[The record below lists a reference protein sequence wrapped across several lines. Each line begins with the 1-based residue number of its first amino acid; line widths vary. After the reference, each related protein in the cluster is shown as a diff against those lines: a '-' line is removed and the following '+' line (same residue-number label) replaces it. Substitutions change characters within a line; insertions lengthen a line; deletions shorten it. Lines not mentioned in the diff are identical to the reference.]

1 MSILST
7 INTMKIN
14 TALPQDNIFTNQLV
28 GIAKPP
34 NTLYYCGDL
43 PSTPVKS
50 VAIVGSRKPTPY
62 GKSVTEKIV
71 HTLAK
76 HNVTIISGLA
86 LGIDSIAH
94 RAALKFNT
102 PTIAVMARGL
112 DEIYPASHFALSRD
126 IVKAGGA
133 LISTYPA
140 GMPAQPYHFL
150 ERNRIISGLASV
162 VIVTE
167 AAVRSGTLNTAS
179 HALEQGRDVFAVP
192 GNITSPMSAGCN
204 RLIRQGAQPLI
215 DPSDILSA
223 LGIKS
228 NNNTNPTKAP
238 ARKDKTEQLIVNA
251 ILAGA
256 KDTNQ
261 IIGATNI
268 NPSKIFIT
276 LSVLE
281 IAGVIE
287 SSTEGVWTIGQ

>member
-7 INTMKIN
+7 INIMKIN
-14 TALPQDNIFTNQLV
+14 TVRPQDNIFTNQLAS
-28 GIAKPP
+28 IAKVP
-34 NTLYYCGDL
+34 NTLYYCGEL

-71 HTLAK
+71 HTLAE

-94 RAALKFNT
+94 KAALKFNT

-112 DEIYPASHFALSRD
+112 NGIYPASHFSLSRE

-140 GMPAQPYHFL
+140 DMPAQPYHFL
-150 ERNRIISGLASV
+150 ERNRIISGLSSI

-167 AAVRSGTLNTAS
+167 AAVKSGTLNTAS
-179 HALEQGRDVFAVP
+179 HALEQGKDVFAVP

-215 DPSDILSA
+215 DTSDILSA

-228 NNNTNPTKAP
+228 QKTTPQIP
-238 ARKDKTEQLIVNA
+238 VRKNKTEQLIINA

-261 IIGATNI
+261 IINATNI
-268 NPSKIFIT
+268 SPSSIFVT
-276 LSVLE
+276 LSTLE
-281 IAGVIE
+281 IAGIIE
-287 SSTEGVWTIGQ
+287 SSPDGVWTISQ

>member
-1 MSILST
+1 
-7 INTMKIN
+7 MKIN
-14 TALPQDNIFTNQLV
+14 AVRPQDNIFTNQLAS
-28 GIAKPP
+28 IAKVP
-34 NTLYYCGDL
+34 NTLYYCGEL

-71 HTLAK
+71 HALAE

-94 RAALKFNT
+94 KAALKFNT

-112 DEIYPASHFALSRD
+112 NGIYPASHFALSRE

-140 GMPAQPYHFL
+140 DMPAQPYHFL
-150 ERNRIISGLASV
+150 ERNRIISGLSSI

-167 AAVRSGTLNTAS
+167 AAVKSGTLNTAS
-179 HALEQGRDVFAVP
+179 HALEQGKDVFAVP

-215 DPSDILSA
+215 DTSDILSA

-228 NNNTNPTKAP
+228 QKTTPQIP
-238 ARKDKTEQLIVNA
+238 VRKNKTEQLIINA

-261 IIGATNI
+261 IINATNI
-268 NPSKIFIT
+268 SPSSIFVT
-276 LSVLE
+276 LSTLE
-281 IAGVIE
+281 IAGIIE
-287 SSTEGVWTIGQ
+287 SSPDGVWTISQ

>member
-1 MSILST
+1 
-7 INTMKIN
+7 MKIN
-14 TALPQDNIFTNQLV
+14 TVRPQDNIFTNQLAS
-28 GIAKPP
+28 IAKVP
-34 NTLYYCGDL
+34 NTLYYCGEL

-71 HTLAK
+71 HALAE

-94 RAALKFNT
+94 KAALKFNT

-112 DEIYPASHFALSRD
+112 NGIYPASHFSLSRE

-140 GMPAQPYHFL
+140 DMPAQPYHFL
-150 ERNRIISGLASV
+150 ERNRIISGLSSI

-167 AAVRSGTLNTAS
+167 AAVKSGTLNTAS
-179 HALEQGRDVFAVP
+179 HALEQGKDVFAVP

-215 DPSDILSA
+215 DTSDILSA

-228 NNNTNPTKAP
+228 QKTTPQIP
-238 ARKDKTEQLIVNA
+238 VRKNKTEQLIINA

-261 IIGATNI
+261 IINATNI
-268 NPSKIFIT
+268 SPSSIFVT
-276 LSVLE
+276 LSTLE
-281 IAGVIE
+281 IAGIIE
-287 SSTEGVWTIGQ
+287 SSPEGVWTISQ

>member
-1 MSILST
+1 
-7 INTMKIN
+7 MKIN
-14 TALPQDNIFTNQLV
+14 TVRPQDNIFTNQLAS
-28 GIAKPP
+28 IAKVP
-34 NTLYYCGDL
+34 NTLYYCGEL

-71 HTLAK
+71 HTLAE

-112 DEIYPASHFALSRD
+112 NGIYPASHFSLSRE

-140 GMPAQPYHFL
+140 DMPAQPYHFL
-150 ERNRIISGLASV
+150 ERNRIISGLSSI

-167 AAVRSGTLNTAS
+167 AAVKSGTLNTAS
-179 HALEQGRDVFAVP
+179 HALEQGKDVFAVP

-215 DPSDILSA
+215 DTSDILSA

-228 NNNTNPTKAP
+228 QKTTPQIP
-238 ARKDKTEQLIVNA
+238 VRKNKTEQLIINA

-261 IIGATNI
+261 IINATNI
-268 NPSKIFIT
+268 SPSSIFVT
-276 LSVLE
+276 LSTLE
-281 IAGVIE
+281 IAGIIE
-287 SSTEGVWTIGQ
+287 SSPEGVWTISQ

>member
-1 MSILST
+1 
-7 INTMKIN
+7 MKIN
-14 TALPQDNIFTNQLV
+14 AVRPQDNIFTNQLAS
-28 GIAKPP
+28 IAKVP
-34 NTLYYCGDL
+34 NTLYYCGEL

-71 HTLAK
+71 HTLAE

-94 RAALKFNT
+94 RAALKFNA

-112 DEIYPASHFALSRD
+112 NGIYPASHFSLSRE

-140 GMPAQPYHFL
+140 DMPAQPYHFL
-150 ERNRIISGLASV
+150 ERNRIISGLSSI

-167 AAVRSGTLNTAS
+167 AAVKSGTLNTAS
-179 HALEQGRDVFAVP
+179 HALEQGKDVFAVP

-215 DPSDILSA
+215 DTSDILSA

-228 NNNTNPTKAP
+228 QKTTPQIP
-238 ARKDKTEQLIVNA
+238 VRKNKTEQLIINA

-261 IIGATNI
+261 IINATNI
-268 NPSKIFIT
+268 SPSSIFVT
-276 LSVLE
+276 LSTLE
-281 IAGVIE
+281 IAGIIE
-287 SSTEGVWTIGQ
+287 SSPDGVWTISQ

>member
-1 MSILST
+1 
-7 INTMKIN
+7 MKIN
-14 TALPQDNIFTNQLV
+14 AVRPQDNIFTNQLAS
-28 GIAKPP
+28 IAKVP
-34 NTLYYCGDL
+34 NTLYYCGEL

-71 HTLAK
+71 HALAE

-94 RAALKFNT
+94 KAALKFNT

-112 DEIYPASHFALSRD
+112 NGIYPASHFSLSRE

-140 GMPAQPYHFL
+140 DMPAQPYHFL
-150 ERNRIISGLASV
+150 ERNRIISGLSSI

-167 AAVRSGTLNTAS
+167 AAVKSGTLNTAS
-179 HALEQGRDVFAVP
+179 HALEQGKDVFAVP

-215 DPSDILSA
+215 DTSDIFSA

-228 NNNTNPTKAP
+228 QKTTPQIP
-238 ARKDKTEQLIVNA
+238 VRKNKTEQLIINA

-261 IIGATNI
+261 IINATNI
-268 NPSKIFIT
+268 SPSSIFVT
-276 LSVLE
+276 LSTLE
-281 IAGVIE
+281 IAGIIE
-287 SSTEGVWTIGQ
+287 SSPEGVWTISQ

>member
-1 MSILST
+1 
-7 INTMKIN
+7 MKIN
-14 TALPQDNIFTNQLV
+14 AVRPQDNIFTNQLAS
-28 GIAKPP
+28 IAKAP
-34 NTLYYCGDL
+34 NTLYYCGEL

-71 HTLAK
+71 HALAE

-94 RAALKFNT
+94 KAALKFNT

-112 DEIYPASHFALSRD
+112 NGIYPASHFSLSRE

-140 GMPAQPYHFL
+140 DMPAQPYHFL
-150 ERNRIISGLASV
+150 ERNRIISGLSSI

-167 AAVRSGTLNTAS
+167 AAVKSGTLNTAS
-179 HALEQGRDVFAVP
+179 HALEQGKDVFAVP

-215 DPSDILSA
+215 DTSDILSA

-228 NNNTNPTKAP
+228 QKTTPQIP
-238 ARKDKTEQLIVNA
+238 VRKNKTEQLIINA

-261 IIGATNI
+261 IINTTNI
-268 NPSKIFIT
+268 SPSSIFVT
-276 LSVLE
+276 LSTLE
-281 IAGVIE
+281 IAGIIE
-287 SSTEGVWTIGQ
+287 SSPEGVWTISQ

>member
-1 MSILST
+1 
-7 INTMKIN
+7 MKIN
-14 TALPQDNIFTNQLV
+14 TVRPQDNIFTNQLAS
-28 GIAKPP
+28 IAKVP
-34 NTLYYCGDL
+34 NTLYYCGEL

-71 HTLAK
+71 HTLAE

-94 RAALKFNT
+94 KAALKFNT

-112 DEIYPASHFALSRD
+112 NGIYPASHFSLSRE

-140 GMPAQPYHFL
+140 DMPAQPYHFL
-150 ERNRIISGLASV
+150 ERNRIISGLSSI

-167 AAVRSGTLNTAS
+167 AAVKSGTLNTAS
-179 HALEQGRDVFAVP
+179 HALEQGKDVFAVP

-215 DPSDILSA
+215 DTSDILSA

-228 NNNTNPTKAP
+228 QKTTPQIP
-238 ARKDKTEQLIVNA
+238 VRKNKTEQLIINA

-261 IIGATNI
+261 IINATNI
-268 NPSKIFIT
+268 SPSSIFVT
-276 LSVLE
+276 LSTLE
-281 IAGVIE
+281 IAGIIE
-287 SSTEGVWTIGQ
+287 SSPEGVWTISQ

>member
-1 MSILST
+1 
-7 INTMKIN
+7 MKIN
-14 TALPQDNIFTNQLV
+14 AVRPQDNIFTNQLAS
-28 GIAKPP
+28 IAKVP
-34 NTLYYCGDL
+34 NSLYYCGEL

-71 HTLAK
+71 HALAE
-76 HNVTIISGLA
+76 HNVTSISGLA

-112 DEIYPASHFALSRD
+112 NGIYPASHFSLSRE

-140 GMPAQPYHFL
+140 DMPAQPYHFL
-150 ERNRIISGLASV
+150 ERNRIISGLSSI

-167 AAVRSGTLNTAS
+167 AAVKSGTLNTAS
-179 HALEQGRDVFAVP
+179 HALEQGKDVFAVP

-215 DPSDILSA
+215 DTSDILSA

-228 NNNTNPTKAP
+228 QKTTPQIP
-238 ARKDKTEQLIVNA
+238 VRKNKTEQLIINA

-261 IIGATNI
+261 IINATNI
-268 NPSKIFIT
+268 SPSSIFVT
-276 LSVLE
+276 LSTLE
-281 IAGVIE
+281 IAGIIE
-287 SSTEGVWTIGQ
+287 SSPDGVWTISQ

>member
-1 MSILST
+1 
-7 INTMKIN
+7 MKIN
-14 TALPQDNIFTNQLV
+14 AVRPQDNIFTNQLAS
-28 GIAKPP
+28 IAKVP
-34 NTLYYCGDL
+34 NTLYYCGEL

-71 HTLAK
+71 HTLAE

-112 DEIYPASHFALSRD
+112 NGIYPASHFSLSRE

-140 GMPAQPYHFL
+140 DMPAQPYHFL
-150 ERNRIISGLASV
+150 ERNRIISGLSSI

-167 AAVRSGTLNTAS
+167 AAVKSGTLNTAS
-179 HALEQGRDVFAVP
+179 HALEQGKDVFAVP

-215 DPSDILSA
+215 DTSDILSA

-228 NNNTNPTKAP
+228 QKTTPQIP
-238 ARKDKTEQLIVNA
+238 VRKNKTEQLIINA

-261 IIGATNI
+261 IINATNI
-268 NPSKIFIT
+268 SPSSIFVT
-276 LSVLE
+276 LSTLE
-281 IAGVIE
+281 IAGIIE
-287 SSTEGVWTIGQ
+287 SSPEGVWTISQ

>member
-1 MSILST
+1 
-7 INTMKIN
+7 MKIN
-14 TALPQDNIFTNQLV
+14 AVRPQDNIFTNQLAS
-28 GIAKPP
+28 IAKVP
-34 NTLYYCGDL
+34 NTLYYCGEL
-43 PSTPVKS
+43 PSARVKS
-50 VAIVGSRKPTPY
+50 VAIVGSRKPSPY

-71 HTLAK
+71 HALAE

-112 DEIYPASHFALSRD
+112 NGIYPASHFSLSRE

-140 GMPAQPYHFL
+140 DMPAQPYHFL
-150 ERNRIISGLASV
+150 ERNRIISGLSSI

-167 AAVRSGTLNTAS
+167 AAVKSGTLNTAS
-179 HALEQGRDVFAVP
+179 HALEQGKDVFAVP

-215 DPSDILSA
+215 DTSDILSA

-228 NNNTNPTKAP
+228 QKTTPQIP
-238 ARKDKTEQLIVNA
+238 VRKNKTEQLIINA

-261 IIGATNI
+261 IINATNI
-268 NPSKIFIT
+268 SPSSIFVT
-276 LSVLE
+276 LSTLE
-281 IAGVIE
+281 IAGIIE
-287 SSTEGVWTIGQ
+287 SSPDGVWTISQ

>member
-1 MSILST
+1 
-7 INTMKIN
+7 MKIN
-14 TALPQDNIFTNQLV
+14 AVRPQDNIFTNQLAS
-28 GIAKPP
+28 IAKVP
-34 NTLYYCGDL
+34 NTLYYCGEL

-50 VAIVGSRKPTPY
+50 VAIVGSRKHTPY

-71 HTLAK
+71 HTLAE

-94 RAALKFNT
+94 KAALKFNT

-112 DEIYPASHFALSRD
+112 NGIYPASHFSLSRE

-140 GMPAQPYHFL
+140 DMPAQPYHFL
-150 ERNRIISGLASV
+150 ERNRIISGLSSI

-167 AAVRSGTLNTAS
+167 AAVKSGTLNTAS
-179 HALEQGRDVFAVP
+179 HALEQGKDVFAVP

-215 DPSDILSA
+215 DTSDILSA

-228 NNNTNPTKAP
+228 QKTTPQIP
-238 ARKDKTEQLIVNA
+238 VRKNKTEQLIINA

-261 IIGATNI
+261 IINATNI
-268 NPSKIFIT
+268 SPSSIFVT
-276 LSVLE
+276 LSTLE
-281 IAGVIE
+281 IAGIIE
-287 SSTEGVWTIGQ
+287 SSPEGVWTISQ

>member
-1 MSILST
+1 
-7 INTMKIN
+7 MKIN
-14 TALPQDNIFTNQLV
+14 AVRPQDNIFTNQLAS
-28 GIAKPP
+28 IAKVP
-34 NTLYYCGDL
+34 NTLYYCGEL

-71 HTLAK
+71 HTLAEY
-76 HNVTIISGLA
+76 NVTIISGLA

-94 RAALKFNT
+94 KAALKFNT

-112 DEIYPASHFALSRD
+112 NGIYPASHFSLSRE

-140 GMPAQPYHFL
+140 DMPAQPYHFL
-150 ERNRIISGLASV
+150 ERNRIISGLSSI

-167 AAVRSGTLNTAS
+167 AAVKSGTLNTAS
-179 HALEQGRDVFAVP
+179 HALEQGKDVFAVP

-215 DPSDILSA
+215 DTSDILSA

-228 NNNTNPTKAP
+228 QKTTPQIP
-238 ARKDKTEQLIVNA
+238 VRKNKTEQLIINA

-261 IIGATNI
+261 IINTTNI
-268 NPSKIFIT
+268 SPSSIFVT
-276 LSVLE
+276 LSTLE
-281 IAGVIE
+281 IAGIIE
-287 SSTEGVWTIGQ
+287 SSPEGVWTISQ

>member
-1 MSILST
+1 
-7 INTMKIN
+7 MKIN
-14 TALPQDNIFTNQLV
+14 AVRPQDNIFTNQLAS
-28 GIAKPP
+28 IAKVP
-34 NTLYYCGDL
+34 NTLYYCGEL

-71 HTLAK
+71 HALAE

-112 DEIYPASHFALSRD
+112 NGIYPASHFSLSRE

-140 GMPAQPYHFL
+140 DMPAQPYHFL
-150 ERNRIISGLASV
+150 ERNRIISGLSSI

-167 AAVRSGTLNTAS
+167 AAVKSGTLNTAS
-179 HALEQGRDVFAVP
+179 HALEQGKDVFAVP

-215 DPSDILSA
+215 DTSDILSV

-228 NNNTNPTKAP
+228 QKTTPQIP
-238 ARKDKTEQLIVNA
+238 VRKNKTEQLIINA

-261 IIGATNI
+261 IINATNI
-268 NPSKIFIT
+268 SPSSIFVT
-276 LSVLE
+276 LSTLE
-281 IAGVIE
+281 IAGIIE
-287 SSTEGVWTIGQ
+287 SSPDGVWTISQ

>member
-1 MSILST
+1 
-7 INTMKIN
+7 MKIN
-14 TALPQDNIFTNQLV
+14 AVRPQDNIFTNQLAS
-28 GIAKPP
+28 IAKVP
-34 NTLYYCGDL
+34 NTLYYCGEL

-71 HTLAK
+71 HALAE

-94 RAALKFNT
+94 KAALKFNT

-112 DEIYPASHFALSRD
+112 NGIYPASHFSLSRE

-140 GMPAQPYHFL
+140 DMPAQPYHFL
-150 ERNRIISGLASV
+150 ERNRIISGLSSI

-167 AAVRSGTLNTAS
+167 AAVKSGTLNTAS
-179 HALEQGRDVFAVP
+179 HALEQGKDVFAVP

-215 DPSDILSA
+215 DTSDILSA

-228 NNNTNPTKAP
+228 QKTTPQIP
-238 ARKDKTEQLIVNA
+238 VRKNKTEQLIINA

-261 IIGATNI
+261 IINATNI
-268 NPSKIFIT
+268 SPSSIFVT
-276 LSVLE
+276 LSTLE
-281 IAGVIE
+281 IAGIIE
-287 SSTEGVWTIGQ
+287 SSPEGVWTISQ

>member
-1 MSILST
+1 
-7 INTMKIN
+7 MKIN
-14 TALPQDNIFTNQLV
+14 AVLPQDNIFTNQLAS
-28 GIAKPP
+28 IAKVP
-34 NTLYYCGDL
+34 NTLYYCGEL

-71 HTLAK
+71 HTLAE

-112 DEIYPASHFALSRD
+112 NGIYPASHFSLSRE

-140 GMPAQPYHFL
+140 DMPAQPYHFL
-150 ERNRIISGLASV
+150 ERNRIISGLSSI

-167 AAVRSGTLNTAS
+167 AAVKSGTLNTAS
-179 HALEQGRDVFAVP
+179 HALEQGKDVFAVP
-192 GNITSPMSAGCN
+192 GNISSPMSAGCN

-215 DPSDILSA
+215 DTSDILSA

-228 NNNTNPTKAP
+228 QKTTPQIP
-238 ARKDKTEQLIVNA
+238 VRKNKTEQLIINA

-261 IIGATNI
+261 IINATNI
-268 NPSKIFIT
+268 SPSSIFVT
-276 LSVLE
+276 LSTLE
-281 IAGVIE
+281 IAGIIE
-287 SSTEGVWTIGQ
+287 SSPDGVWTISQ

>member
-1 MSILST
+1 
-7 INTMKIN
+7 MKIN
-14 TALPQDNIFTNQLV
+14 AVRPQDNIFTNQLAS
-28 GIAKPP
+28 IAKVP
-34 NTLYYCGDL
+34 NTLYYCGEL

-50 VAIVGSRKPTPY
+50 VAIVGSRKPTLY

-71 HTLAK
+71 HALAE

-112 DEIYPASHFALSRD
+112 NGIYPASHFSLSRE

-140 GMPAQPYHFL
+140 DMPAQPYHFL
-150 ERNRIISGLASV
+150 ERNRIISGLSSI

-167 AAVRSGTLNTAS
+167 AAVKSGTLNTAS
-179 HALEQGRDVFAVP
+179 HALEQGKDVFAVP

-215 DPSDILSA
+215 DTSDILSA

-228 NNNTNPTKAP
+228 QKTTPQIP
-238 ARKDKTEQLIVNA
+238 VRKNKTEQLIINA

-261 IIGATNI
+261 IINATNI
-268 NPSKIFIT
+268 SPSSIFVT
-276 LSVLE
+276 LSTLE
-281 IAGVIE
+281 IAGIIE
-287 SSTEGVWTIGQ
+287 SSPDGVWTISQ

>member
-1 MSILST
+1 
-7 INTMKIN
+7 MKIN
-14 TALPQDNIFTNQLV
+14 AVRPQDNIFTNQLAS
-28 GIAKPP
+28 IAKVP
-34 NTLYYCGDL
+34 NTLYYCGEL

-71 HTLAK
+71 HALAEY
-76 HNVTIISGLA
+76 NVTIISGLA

-112 DEIYPASHFALSRD
+112 NGIYPASHFSLSRE

-140 GMPAQPYHFL
+140 DMPAQPYHFL
-150 ERNRIISGLASV
+150 ERNRIISGLSSI

-167 AAVRSGTLNTAS
+167 AAVKSGTLNTAS
-179 HALEQGRDVFAVP
+179 HALEQGKDVFAVP

-215 DPSDILSA
+215 DTSDILSA

-228 NNNTNPTKAP
+228 QKTTPQIP
-238 ARKDKTEQLIVNA
+238 VRKNKTEQLIINA

-261 IIGATNI
+261 IINATNI
-268 NPSKIFIT
+268 SPSSIFVT
-276 LSVLE
+276 LSTLE
-281 IAGVIE
+281 IAGIIE
-287 SSTEGVWTIGQ
+287 SSPDGVWTISQ

>member
-1 MSILST
+1 
-7 INTMKIN
+7 MKIN
-14 TALPQDNIFTNQLV
+14 AVRPQDNIFTNQLAS
-28 GIAKPP
+28 IAKVP
-34 NTLYYCGDL
+34 NTLYYCGEL

-71 HTLAK
+71 HTLAE

-112 DEIYPASHFALSRD
+112 NGIYPASHFSLSRE

-140 GMPAQPYHFL
+140 DMPAQPYHFL
-150 ERNRIISGLASV
+150 ERNRIISGLSSI

-167 AAVRSGTLNTAS
+167 AAVKSGTLNTAS
-179 HALEQGRDVFAVP
+179 HALEQGKDVFAVP

-215 DPSDILSA
+215 DTSDILSA

-228 NNNTNPTKAP
+228 QKTTPQIP
-238 ARKDKTEQLIVNA
+238 VRKNKTEQLIINA

-256 KDTNQ
+256 KDTNK
-261 IIGATNI
+261 IINATNI
-268 NPSKIFIT
+268 SPSSIFVT
-276 LSVLE
+276 LSTLE
-281 IAGVIE
+281 IAGIIE
-287 SSTEGVWTIGQ
+287 SSPDGVWTISQ

>member
-1 MSILST
+1 
-7 INTMKIN
+7 MKIN
-14 TALPQDNIFTNQLV
+14 AVRPQDNIFTNQLAS
-28 GIAKPP
+28 IAKVP
-34 NTLYYCGDL
+34 NTLYYCGEL

-71 HTLAK
+71 HALAE

-94 RAALKFNT
+94 RAALKLNT

-112 DEIYPASHFALSRD
+112 NGIYPASHFSLSRE

-140 GMPAQPYHFL
+140 DMPAQPYHFL
-150 ERNRIISGLASV
+150 ERNRIISGLSSI

-167 AAVRSGTLNTAS
+167 AAVKSGTLNTAS
-179 HALEQGRDVFAVP
+179 HALEQGKDVFAVP

-215 DPSDILSA
+215 DTSDILSA

-228 NNNTNPTKAP
+228 QKTTPQIP
-238 ARKDKTEQLIVNA
+238 VRKNKTEQLIINA

-261 IIGATNI
+261 IINATNI
-268 NPSKIFIT
+268 SPSSIFVT
-276 LSVLE
+276 LSTLE
-281 IAGVIE
+281 IAGIIE
-287 SSTEGVWTIGQ
+287 SSPDGVWTISQ

>member
-1 MSILST
+1 
-7 INTMKIN
+7 MKIN
-14 TALPQDNIFTNQLV
+14 AVRPQDNIFTNQLAS
-28 GIAKPP
+28 IAKVP
-34 NTLYYCGDL
+34 NTLYYCGEL

-71 HTLAK
+71 HTLAE

-94 RAALKFNT
+94 KADLKFNT

-112 DEIYPASHFALSRD
+112 NGIYPASHFSLSRE

-140 GMPAQPYHFL
+140 DMPAQPYHFL
-150 ERNRIISGLASV
+150 ERNRIISGLSSI

-167 AAVRSGTLNTAS
+167 AAVKSGTLNTAS
-179 HALEQGRDVFAVP
+179 HALEQGKDVFAVP

-215 DPSDILSA
+215 DTSDILSA

-228 NNNTNPTKAP
+228 QKTTPQIP
-238 ARKDKTEQLIVNA
+238 VRKNKTEQLIINA

-261 IIGATNI
+261 IINATNI
-268 NPSKIFIT
+268 SPSSIFVT
-276 LSVLE
+276 LSTLE
-281 IAGVIE
+281 IAGIIE
-287 SSTEGVWTIGQ
+287 SSPDGVWTISQ

>member
-1 MSILST
+1 
-7 INTMKIN
+7 MKIN
-14 TALPQDNIFTNQLV
+14 AVRPQDNIFTNQLAS
-28 GIAKPP
+28 IAKVP
-34 NTLYYCGDL
+34 NTLYYCGEL

-71 HTLAK
+71 HTLAE

-94 RAALKFNT
+94 KAALKFNT

-112 DEIYPASHFALSRD
+112 NGIYPASHFSLSRE

-140 GMPAQPYHFL
+140 DMPAQPYHFL
-150 ERNRIISGLASV
+150 ERNRIISGLSSI

-167 AAVRSGTLNTAS
+167 AAVKSGTLNTAS
-179 HALEQGRDVFAVP
+179 HALEQGKDVFAVP

-215 DPSDILSA
+215 DTSDILSA

-228 NNNTNPTKAP
+228 QKTTPQIP
-238 ARKDKTEQLIVNA
+238 VRKNKTEQLIINA

-261 IIGATNI
+261 IINATNI
-268 NPSKIFIT
+268 SPSSIFVT
-276 LSVLE
+276 LSTLE
-281 IAGVIE
+281 IAGIIE
-287 SSTEGVWTIGQ
+287 SSPEGVWTISQ

>member
-1 MSILST
+1 
-7 INTMKIN
+7 MKIN
-14 TALPQDNIFTNQLV
+14 AVRPQDNIFTNQLAS
-28 GIAKPP
+28 IAKVP
-34 NTLYYCGDL
+34 NTLYYCGEL

-71 HTLAK
+71 HALAE

-94 RAALKFNT
+94 KAALKFNT

-112 DEIYPASHFALSRD
+112 NGIYPASHFSLSRE

-140 GMPAQPYHFL
+140 DMPAQPYHFL
-150 ERNRIISGLASV
+150 ERNRIISGLSSI

-167 AAVRSGTLNTAS
+167 AAVKSGTLNTAS
-179 HALEQGRDVFAVP
+179 HALEQGKDVFAVP

-215 DPSDILSA
+215 DTSDILSA

-228 NNNTNPTKAP
+228 QKTTPQIP
-238 ARKDKTEQLIVNA
+238 VRKNKTEQLIINA

-261 IIGATNI
+261 IINTTNI
-268 NPSKIFIT
+268 SPSSIFVT
-276 LSVLE
+276 LSTLE
-281 IAGVIE
+281 IAGIIE
-287 SSTEGVWTIGQ
+287 SSPEGVWTISQ

>member
-1 MSILST
+1 
-7 INTMKIN
+7 MKIN
-14 TALPQDNIFTNQLV
+14 AVRPQDNIFTNQLAS
-28 GIAKPP
+28 IAKVP
-34 NTLYYCGDL
+34 NTLYYCGEL

-50 VAIVGSRKPTPY
+50 VAIVGSRKPTPS
-62 GKSVTEKIV
+62 GNSVTEKIV
-71 HTLAK
+71 HTLAE

-94 RAALKFNT
+94 KAALKFNT

-112 DEIYPASHFALSRD
+112 NGIYPASHFSLSRE

-140 GMPAQPYHFL
+140 DMPAQPYHFL
-150 ERNRIISGLASV
+150 ERNRIISGLSSI

-167 AAVRSGTLNTAS
+167 AAVKSGTLNTAS
-179 HALEQGRDVFAVP
+179 HALEQGKDVFAVP

-215 DPSDILSA
+215 DTSDILSA

-228 NNNTNPTKAP
+228 QKTTPQIP
-238 ARKDKTEQLIVNA
+238 VRKNKTEQLIINA

-261 IIGATNI
+261 IINATNI
-268 NPSKIFIT
+268 SSSSIFVT
-276 LSVLE
+276 LSTLE
-281 IAGVIE
+281 IAGIIE
-287 SSTEGVWTIGQ
+287 SSPDGVWTISQ

>member
-1 MSILST
+1 
-7 INTMKIN
+7 MKIN
-14 TALPQDNIFTNQLV
+14 AVRPQDNIFTNQLAS
-28 GIAKPP
+28 IAKVP
-34 NTLYYCGDL
+34 NTLYYCGEL

-71 HTLAK
+71 HTLAE

-112 DEIYPASHFALSRD
+112 NGIYPASHFSLSRE

-140 GMPAQPYHFL
+140 DMPAQPYHFL
-150 ERNRIISGLASV
+150 ERNRIISGLSSI

-167 AAVRSGTLNTAS
+167 AAVKSGTLNTAS
-179 HALEQGRDVFAVP
+179 HALEQGKDVFAVP

-215 DPSDILSA
+215 DTSDILSA

-228 NNNTNPTKAP
+228 QKTTPQIP
-238 ARKDKTEQLIVNA
+238 VRKNKTEQLIINA

-256 KDTNQ
+256 KDTNH
-261 IIGATNI
+261 IINAINI
-268 NPSKIFIT
+268 SPSSIFVT
-276 LSVLE
+276 LSTLE
-281 IAGVIE
+281 IAGIIE
-287 SSTEGVWTIGQ
+287 SSPEGVWTISQ

>member
-1 MSILST
+1 
-7 INTMKIN
+7 MKIN
-14 TALPQDNIFTNQLV
+14 AVRPQDNIFTNQLAS
-28 GIAKPP
+28 IAKVP
-34 NTLYYCGDL
+34 NTLYYCGEL

-71 HTLAK
+71 HALAE

-94 RAALKFNT
+94 KAALKFNT

-112 DEIYPASHFALSRD
+112 NGIYPASHFSLSRE

-140 GMPAQPYHFL
+140 DMPAQPYHFL
-150 ERNRIISGLASV
+150 ERNRIISGLSSI

-167 AAVRSGTLNTAS
+167 AAVKSGTLNTAS
-179 HALEQGRDVFAVP
+179 HALEQGKDVFAVP

-215 DPSDILSA
+215 DTSDILSA

-228 NNNTNPTKAP
+228 QKTTPQIP
-238 ARKDKTEQLIVNA
+238 VRKNKTEQLIINA

-261 IIGATNI
+261 IINATNI
-268 NPSKIFIT
+268 SPSSIFVT
-276 LSVLE
+276 LSTLE
-281 IAGVIE
+281 IAGIIE
-287 SSTEGVWTIGQ
+287 SSPDGVWTISQ

>member
-1 MSILST
+1 
-7 INTMKIN
+7 MKIN
-14 TALPQDNIFTNQLV
+14 AVLPQDNIFTNQLAS
-28 GIAKPP
+28 IAKVP
-34 NTLYYCGDL
+34 NTLYYCGEL

-71 HTLAK
+71 HALAE

-112 DEIYPASHFALSRD
+112 NGIYPASHFSLSRE

-140 GMPAQPYHFL
+140 DMPAQPYHFL
-150 ERNRIISGLASV
+150 ERNRIISGLSSI

-167 AAVRSGTLNTAS
+167 AAVKSGTLNTAS
-179 HALEQGRDVFAVP
+179 HALEQGKDVFAVP

-215 DPSDILSA
+215 DTSDILSA

-228 NNNTNPTKAP
+228 QKTTPQIP
-238 ARKDKTEQLIVNA
+238 VRKNKTEQLIINA

-261 IIGATNI
+261 IINATNI
-268 NPSKIFIT
+268 SPSSIFVT
-276 LSVLE
+276 LSTLE
-281 IAGVIE
+281 IAGIIE
-287 SSTEGVWTIGQ
+287 SSPEGVWTISQ

>member
-1 MSILST
+1 
-7 INTMKIN
+7 MKIN
-14 TALPQDNIFTNQLV
+14 AVRPQDNIFTNQLAS
-28 GIAKPP
+28 IAKVP
-34 NTLYYCGDL
+34 NTLYYCGEL

-71 HTLAK
+71 HALAE

-94 RAALKFNT
+94 KAALKFNT

-112 DEIYPASHFALSRD
+112 NGIYPASHFSLSRE

-140 GMPAQPYHFL
+140 DMPAQPYHFL
-150 ERNRIISGLASV
+150 ERNRIISGLSSI

-167 AAVRSGTLNTAS
+167 AAVKSGTLNTAS
-179 HALEQGRDVFAVP
+179 HALEQGKDVFAVP

-215 DPSDILSA
+215 DTSDILSA

-228 NNNTNPTKAP
+228 QKTTPQIP
-238 ARKDKTEQLIVNA
+238 VRKNKTEQLIINA

-261 IIGATNI
+261 IINATNI
-268 NPSKIFIT
+268 SPSSIFIT
-276 LSVLE
+276 LSTLE
-281 IAGVIE
+281 IAGIIE
-287 SSTEGVWTIGQ
+287 SSPDGVWTISQ

>member
-1 MSILST
+1 
-7 INTMKIN
+7 MKIN
-14 TALPQDNIFTNQLV
+14 AVRPQDNIFTNQLAS
-28 GIAKPP
+28 IAKVP
-34 NTLYYCGDL
+34 NTLYYCGEL

-71 HTLAK
+71 HTLAE

-94 RAALKFNT
+94 KAALKFNT

-112 DEIYPASHFALSRD
+112 NGIYPASHFSLSRE

-140 GMPAQPYHFL
+140 DMPAQPYHFL
-150 ERNRIISGLASV
+150 ERNRIISGLSSI

-167 AAVRSGTLNTAS
+167 AAVKSGTLNTAS
-179 HALEQGRDVFAVP
+179 HALEQGKDVFAVP

-215 DPSDILSA
+215 DTSDILSA

-228 NNNTNPTKAP
+228 QKTTPQIP
-238 ARKDKTEQLIVNA
+238 VRKNKTEQLIINA

-261 IIGATNI
+261 IINATNI
-268 NPSKIFIT
+268 SPSSIFIT
-276 LSVLE
+276 LSTLE
-281 IAGVIE
+281 IAGIIE
-287 SSTEGVWTIGQ
+287 SSPDGVWTISQ

>member
-1 MSILST
+1 
-7 INTMKIN
+7 MKIN
-14 TALPQDNIFTNQLV
+14 AVRPQDNIFTNQLAS
-28 GIAKPP
+28 IAKVP
-34 NTLYYCGDL
+34 NTLYYCGEL

-71 HTLAK
+71 HALAE

-94 RAALKFNT
+94 RAALKFNA

-112 DEIYPASHFALSRD
+112 NGIYPASHFSLSRE

-140 GMPAQPYHFL
+140 DMPAQPYHFL
-150 ERNRIISGLASV
+150 ERNRIISGLSSI

-167 AAVRSGTLNTAS
+167 AAVKSGTLNTAS
-179 HALEQGRDVFAVP
+179 HALEQGKDVFAVP

-215 DPSDILSA
+215 DTSDILSA

-228 NNNTNPTKAP
+228 QKTTPQIP
-238 ARKDKTEQLIVNA
+238 VRKNKTEQLIINA

-261 IIGATNI
+261 IINATNI
-268 NPSKIFIT
+268 SPSSIFVT
-276 LSVLE
+276 LSTLE
-281 IAGVIE
+281 IAGIIE
-287 SSTEGVWTIGQ
+287 SSPDGVWTISQ

>member
-1 MSILST
+1 
-7 INTMKIN
+7 MKIN
-14 TALPQDNIFTNQLV
+14 AVRPQDNIFTNQLAS
-28 GIAKPP
+28 IAKVP
-34 NTLYYCGDL
+34 NTLYYCGEL

-71 HTLAK
+71 HALAE

-112 DEIYPASHFALSRD
+112 NGIYPASHFSLSRE

-140 GMPAQPYHFL
+140 DMPAQPYHFL
-150 ERNRIISGLASV
+150 ERNRIISGLSSI

-167 AAVRSGTLNTAS
+167 AAVKSGTLNTAS
-179 HALEQGRDVFAVP
+179 HALEQGKDVFAVP

-215 DPSDILSA
+215 DTSDILSA

-228 NNNTNPTKAP
+228 QKTTPQTP
-238 ARKDKTEQLIVNA
+238 VRKNKTEQLIINA

-261 IIGATNI
+261 IINTTNI
-268 NPSKIFIT
+268 SPSSIFVT
-276 LSVLE
+276 LSTLE
-281 IAGVIE
+281 IAGIIE
-287 SSTEGVWTIGQ
+287 SSPEGVWTISQ

>member
-1 MSILST
+1 
-7 INTMKIN
+7 MKIN
-14 TALPQDNIFTNQLV
+14 AVRPQDNIFTNQLAS
-28 GIAKPP
+28 IAKVP
-34 NTLYYCGDL
+34 NTLYYCGEL

-71 HTLAK
+71 HALAE
-76 HNVTIISGLA
+76 HNVPIISGLA

-94 RAALKFNT
+94 KAALKFNT

-112 DEIYPASHFALSRD
+112 NGIYPASHFSLSRE

-140 GMPAQPYHFL
+140 DMPAQPYHFL
-150 ERNRIISGLASV
+150 ERNRIISGLSSI

-167 AAVRSGTLNTAS
+167 AAVKSGTLNTAS
-179 HALEQGRDVFAVP
+179 HALEQGKDVFAVP

-215 DPSDILSA
+215 DTSDILSA

-228 NNNTNPTKAP
+228 QKTTPQIP
-238 ARKDKTEQLIVNA
+238 VRKNKTEQLIINA

-261 IIGATNI
+261 IINATNI
-268 NPSKIFIT
+268 SPSSIFVT
-276 LSVLE
+276 LSTLE
-281 IAGVIE
+281 IAGIIE
-287 SSTEGVWTIGQ
+287 SSPDGVWTISQ

>member
-1 MSILST
+1 
-7 INTMKIN
+7 MKIN
-14 TALPQDNIFTNQLV
+14 AVRPQDNIFTNQLAS
-28 GIAKPP
+28 IAKVP
-34 NTLYYCGDL
+34 NTLYYCGEL

-71 HTLAK
+71 HALAE

-112 DEIYPASHFALSRD
+112 NGIYPASHFSLSRE

-140 GMPAQPYHFL
+140 DMPAQPYHFL
-150 ERNRIISGLASV
+150 ERNRIISGLSSI

-167 AAVRSGTLNTAS
+167 AAVKSGTLNTAS
-179 HALEQGRDVFAVP
+179 HALEQGKDVFAVP

-215 DPSDILSA
+215 DTSDILSA

-228 NNNTNPTKAP
+228 QKTTPQIP
-238 ARKDKTEQLIVNA
+238 VRKNKTEQLIINA

-256 KDTNQ
+256 KDTNH
-261 IIGATNI
+261 IINATNI
-268 NPSKIFIT
+268 SPSSIFVT
-276 LSVLE
+276 LSTLE
-281 IAGVIE
+281 IAGIIE
-287 SSTEGVWTIGQ
+287 SSPDGVWTISQ

>member
-1 MSILST
+1 
-7 INTMKIN
+7 MKIN
-14 TALPQDNIFTNQLV
+14 AVRPQDNIFTNQLAS
-28 GIAKPP
+28 IAKVP
-34 NTLYYCGDL
+34 NTLYYCGEL

-71 HTLAK
+71 PTHAA

-94 RAALKFNT
+94 RAALKFST

-133 LISTYPA
+133 LISTYQA

-150 ERNRIISGLASV
+150 ERNRIISGLSSI

-167 AAVRSGTLNTAS
+167 AAVKSGTLNTAS
-179 HALEQGRDVFAVP
+179 HALEQGKDVFAVP

-215 DPSDILSA
+215 DTSDILSA

-228 NNNTNPTKAP
+228 QKTTPQIP
-238 ARKDKTEQLIVNA
+238 VRKNKTEQLIINA

-261 IIGATNI
+261 IINATNI
-268 NPSKIFIT
+268 SPSSIFVT
-276 LSVLE
+276 LSTLE
-281 IAGVIE
+281 IAGIIE
-287 SSTEGVWTIGQ
+287 SSPDGVWTISQ

>member
-1 MSILST
+1 
-7 INTMKIN
+7 MKIN
-14 TALPQDNIFTNQLV
+14 AVRPQDNIFTNQLAS
-28 GIAKPP
+28 IAKVP
-34 NTLYYCGDL
+34 NTLYYCGEL

-71 HTLAK
+71 HTLAE

-94 RAALKFNT
+94 KAALKFNT

-112 DEIYPASHFALSRD
+112 NGIYPASHFSLSRE

-140 GMPAQPYHFL
+140 DMPAQPYHFL
-150 ERNRIISGLASV
+150 ERNRIISGLSSI

-167 AAVRSGTLNTAS
+167 AAVKSGTLNTAS
-179 HALEQGRDVFAVP
+179 HALEQGKDVFAVP

-215 DPSDILSA
+215 DTSDILSV

-228 NNNTNPTKAP
+228 QKTTPQIP
-238 ARKDKTEQLIVNA
+238 VRKNKTEQLIINA

-261 IIGATNI
+261 IINATNI
-268 NPSKIFIT
+268 SPSSIFVT
-276 LSVLE
+276 LSTLE
-281 IAGVIE
+281 IAGIIE
-287 SSTEGVWTIGQ
+287 SSPDGVWTISQ

>member
-1 MSILST
+1 
-7 INTMKIN
+7 MKIN
-14 TALPQDNIFTNQLV
+14 AVRPQDNIFTNQLAS
-28 GIAKPP
+28 IAKVP
-34 NTLYYCGDL
+34 NTLYYCGEL

-71 HTLAK
+71 HALAE

-112 DEIYPASHFALSRD
+112 NGIYPASHFSLSRE

-140 GMPAQPYHFL
+140 DMPAQPYHFL
-150 ERNRIISGLASV
+150 ERNRIISGLSSI

-167 AAVRSGTLNTAS
+167 AAVKSGTLNTAS
-179 HALEQGRDVFAVP
+179 HALEQGKDVFAVP

-215 DPSDILSA
+215 DTSDILST

-228 NNNTNPTKAP
+228 QKTTPQIP
-238 ARKDKTEQLIVNA
+238 VRKNKTEQLIINA

-261 IIGATNI
+261 IINATNI
-268 NPSKIFIT
+268 SPSSIFVT
-276 LSVLE
+276 LSTLE
-281 IAGVIE
+281 IAGIIE
-287 SSTEGVWTIGQ
+287 SSPDGVWTISQ

>member
-1 MSILST
+1 
-7 INTMKIN
+7 MKIN
-14 TALPQDNIFTNQLV
+14 AVRPQDNIFTNQLAS
-28 GIAKPP
+28 IAKVP
-34 NTLYYCGDL
+34 NTLYYCGEL
-43 PSTPVKS
+43 PSTPFKS

-71 HTLAK
+71 HTLAEY
-76 HNVTIISGLA
+76 NVTIISGLA

-94 RAALKFNT
+94 KAALKFNT

-112 DEIYPASHFALSRD
+112 NGIYPASHFSLSRE

-140 GMPAQPYHFL
+140 DMPAQPYHFL
-150 ERNRIISGLASV
+150 ERNRIISGLSSI

-167 AAVRSGTLNTAS
+167 AAVKSGTLNTAS
-179 HALEQGRDVFAVP
+179 HALEQGKDVFAVP

-215 DPSDILSA
+215 DTSDILSA

-228 NNNTNPTKAP
+228 QKTTPQIP
-238 ARKDKTEQLIVNA
+238 VRKNKTEQLIINA

-261 IIGATNI
+261 IINATNI
-268 NPSKIFIT
+268 SPSSIFVT
-276 LSVLE
+276 LSTLE
-281 IAGVIE
+281 IAGIIE
-287 SSTEGVWTIGQ
+287 SSPEGVWTISQ

>member
-1 MSILST
+1 
-7 INTMKIN
+7 MKIN
-14 TALPQDNIFTNQLV
+14 AVRPQDNIFTNQLAS
-28 GIAKPP
+28 IAKVP
-34 NTLYYCGDL
+34 NTLYYCGEL

-71 HTLAK
+71 HALAE

-112 DEIYPASHFALSRD
+112 NGIYPASHFSLSRE

-140 GMPAQPYHFL
+140 DMPAQPYHFL
-150 ERNRIISGLASV
+150 ERNRIISGLSSI

-167 AAVRSGTLNTAS
+167 AAVKSGTLNTAS
-179 HALEQGRDVFAVP
+179 HALEQGKDVFAVP

-215 DPSDILSA
+215 DTSDILSA

-228 NNNTNPTKAP
+228 QKTTPQIP
-238 ARKDKTEQLIVNA
+238 VRKNKTEQLIINA

-261 IIGATNI
+261 IINTTNI
-268 NPSKIFIT
+268 SPSSIFVT
-276 LSVLE
+276 LSTLE
-281 IAGVIE
+281 IAGIIE
-287 SSTEGVWTIGQ
+287 SSPEGVWTISQ

>member
-1 MSILST
+1 
-7 INTMKIN
+7 MKIN
-14 TALPQDNIFTNQLV
+14 TVRPQDNIFTNQLAS
-28 GIAKPP
+28 IAKVP
-34 NTLYYCGDL
+34 NTLYYCGEL

-71 HTLAK
+71 HALAE

-112 DEIYPASHFALSRD
+112 NGIYPASHFSLSRE

-140 GMPAQPYHFL
+140 DMPAQPYHFL
-150 ERNRIISGLASV
+150 ERNRIISGLSSI

-167 AAVRSGTLNTAS
+167 AAVKSGTLNTAS
-179 HALEQGRDVFAVP
+179 HALEQGKDVFAVP

-215 DPSDILSA
+215 DTSDILSA

-228 NNNTNPTKAP
+228 QKTTPQIP
-238 ARKDKTEQLIVNA
+238 VRKNKTEQLIINA

-261 IIGATNI
+261 IINATNI
-268 NPSKIFIT
+268 SPSSIFVT
-276 LSVLE
+276 LSTLE
-281 IAGVIE
+281 IAGIIE
-287 SSTEGVWTIGQ
+287 SSPDGVWTISQ

>member
-1 MSILST
+1 
-7 INTMKIN
+7 MKIN
-14 TALPQDNIFTNQLV
+14 AVRPQDNIFTNQLAS
-28 GIAKPP
+28 IAKVP
-34 NTLYYCGDL
+34 NTLYYCGEL

-71 HTLAK
+71 HTLAE

-112 DEIYPASHFALSRD
+112 NGIYPASHFSLSRE

-140 GMPAQPYHFL
+140 DMPAQPYHFL
-150 ERNRIISGLASV
+150 ERNRIISGLSSI

-167 AAVRSGTLNTAS
+167 AAVKSGTLNTAS
-179 HALEQGRDVFAVP
+179 HALEQGKDVFAVP

-215 DPSDILSA
+215 DTSDILSA

-228 NNNTNPTKAP
+228 QKTTPQIP
-238 ARKDKTEQLIVNA
+238 VRKNKTEQLIINA

-261 IIGATNI
+261 IINATNI
-268 NPSKIFIT
+268 SPSSIFVT
-276 LSVLE
+276 LSTLE
-281 IAGVIE
+281 IAGIIE
-287 SSTEGVWTIGQ
+287 SSPDGVWTISQ